1 MAKQLSESV
10 PDDRDCMRILAEGDL
25 QGLGCLYERHK
36 DRVFALAL
44 RIMGQSSLA
53 EDICQETFLR
63 VQNAAGTYKPE
74 AEFTT
79 WLYRIVVNLCLDEK
93 RKQSRRPWASLSPEA
108 CPEQTR
114 NQSAEN
120 DSQERSLAVRKALQT
135 LNERQRKA
143 VLMHKIEGLSHAEI
157 STKTGWTQSTV
168 ESLLVRAYKNL
179 RKQINREILK

>member
-1 MAKQLSESV
+1 MAKQLTESV
-10 PDDRDCMRILAEGDL
+10 PDDRHCMRILAEGDL
-25 QGLGCLYERHK
+25 RGLGCLYERHK

-44 RIMGQSSLA
+44 RIMGQSILA

-63 VQNAAGTYKPE
+63 VQQAAGTYKPQ

-93 RKQSRRPWASLSPEA
+93 RKQTRRSWTPLSPEA
-108 CPEQTR
+108 YPERTGNR
-114 NQSAEN
+114 SSNH
-120 DSQERSLAVRKALQT
+120 DSQERSFAVRKALQT

-143 VLMHKIEGLSHAEI
+143 VLLHKIEGLSHAEI
-157 STKTGWTQSTV
+157 SAKTGWSQSTV

-179 RKQINREILK
+179 RKQIEKAILR